1 MALQVRRGTN
11 AERLGI
17 TPAEGELIFTT
28 DTKQLYVGDGTTAG
42 GITSIAGTIDSLLA
56 DTTPQLGG
64 TLDLNNHDITG
75 TGNINITGTIQASGN
90 INLGDGVG
98 SDVINI
104 GGVMSGDLVPNA
116 DATHDLGSTTAY
128 WKEAFISQ
136 LSVDSQITA
145 ERVQADIIADDST
158 VVFNAATGQIAAA
171 QVSGTFTGNVTG
183 DLLGS
188 VFADDSTAMV
198 DAQNKT
204 FLGTLIGAVNG
215 QVTGDLTGSVFA
227 DDSTLIIDAVSG
239 KVDINGGTID
249 ATPIGGNAPAPGAFT
264 TISTTGTATLSTIA
278 NTATLNINATTG
290 IRVNETS
297 STHQRI
303 DLFSPAAT
311 GFGTGFLA
319 LNNNHNNQYTND
331 LLFTR
336 TRGTPAS
343 PTAAQA
349 NDKIGGMTAQVWDG
363 SAYQAGALVGFTT
376 KSISSGNV
384 GANFTIS
391 TRNGAIGT
399 LTTKFEVA
407 ETGTVKMDT
416 IESLTADTDLNISAN
431 GTGAVNISDVIVKL
445 PNLPTSDPSV
455 AGQLWRSGNDVKI
468 STG

>member
-198 DAQNKT
+198 DGQNKT
-204 FLGTLIGAVNG
+204 FNG
-215 QVTGDLTGSVFA
+215 YLVGDVTGSVFA
-227 DDSTLIIDAVSG
+227 DDSSPIVDAVG
-239 KVDINGGTID
+239 RDI
-249 ATPIGGNAPAPGAFT
+249 F
-264 TISTTGTATLSTIA
+264 
-278 NTATLNINATTG
+278 
-290 IRVNETS
+290 
-297 STHQRI
+297 
-303 DLFSPAAT
+303 
-311 GFGTGFLA
+311 
-319 LNNNHNNQYTND
+319 
-331 LLFTR
+331 
-336 TRGTPAS
+336 
-343 PTAAQA
+343 A
-349 NDKIGGMTAQVWDG
+349 NDVETFRV
-363 SAYQAGALVGFTT
+363 TNRT
-376 KSISSGNV
+376 
-384 GANFTIS
+384 
-391 TRNGAIGT
+391 GT
-399 LTTKFEVA
+399 LTLREISTANNHRIEITGTKITFKADTSASEIVSQNHDYTINKTDIQPIINLGRI
-407 ETGTVKMDT
+407 ESTGTVGAE
-416 IESLTADTDLNISAN
+416 ESIGRITFSKTDTDGTTTPFQFEVNKTYMTIFPRTTGVADYTKFFKVYNN
-431 GTGAVNISDVIVKL
+431 GKTQVGGEAGGSGYDGMSREPGA
-445 PNLPTSDPSV
+445 
-455 AGQLWRSGNDVKI
+455 QLEVVGNVKI
-468 STG
+468 SGANELLLGNMTTTERNALTAANGMIIYNTTDNKFQGYENGSWANLI

>member
-198 DAQNKT
+198 DGQNKT
-204 FLGTLIGAVNG
+204 FNG
-215 QVTGDLTGSVFA
+215 YLVGDVTGSVFA
-227 DDSTLIIDAVSG
+227 DDSSPIVDAVG
-239 KVDINGGTID
+239 RDI
-249 ATPIGGNAPAPGAFT
+249 F
-264 TISTTGTATLSTIA
+264 
-278 NTATLNINATTG
+278 
-290 IRVNETS
+290 
-297 STHQRI
+297 
-303 DLFSPAAT
+303 
-311 GFGTGFLA
+311 
-319 LNNNHNNQYTND
+319 
-331 LLFTR
+331 
-336 TRGTPAS
+336 
-343 PTAAQA
+343 A
-349 NDKIGGMTAQVWDG
+349 NDVETFRV
-363 SAYQAGALVGFTT
+363 TNRT
-376 KSISSGNV
+376 
-384 GANFTIS
+384 
-391 TRNGAIGT
+391 GT
-399 LTTKFEVA
+399 LTLREISTANNHRIEITGTKITFKADTTASEIVSQNHDYTINKTDIQPIINLGRI
-407 ETGTVKMDT
+407 ESTGTVGAE
-416 IESLTADTDLNISAN
+416 ESIGRITFSKTDTDGTTTPFQFEVNKTYMTIFPRT
-431 GTGAVNISDVIVKL
+431 TGAADYTKFFKVYNNGKTQVGGE
-445 PNLPTSDPSV
+445 
-455 AGQLWRSGNDVKI
+455 AGGSGYDGMSREPGAQLEVVGNVKI
-468 STG
+468 SGANELLLGNMTTTERNALTAANGMIIYNTTDNKFQGYENGSWANLI

>member
-1 MALQVRRGTN
+1 MALQIRRGSDVDRQSIIPK
-11 AERLGI
+11 A
-17 TPAEGELIFTT
+17 GEPIFTT
-28 DTKQLYVGDGTTAG
+28 DTKKLYIGDGSTAG
-42 GITSIAGTIDSLLA
+42 GIIV
-56 DTTPQLGG
+56 DTTTGLSNVVDDATPQLGG
-64 TLDLNNHDITG
+64 NLDLNNNDIVG
-75 TGNINITGTIQASGN
+75 TGNINITGSLTANGAFD
-90 INLGDGVG
+90 LKG
-98 SDVINI
+98 SI
-104 GGVMSGDLVPNA
+104 
-116 DATHDLGSTTAY
+116 
-128 WKEAFISQ
+128 F
-136 LSVDSQITA
+136 
-145 ERVQADIIADDST
+145 ADDST
-158 VVFNAATGQIAAA
+158 LLVDGISGTIPASVLRGTATVDVTGNLTGN
-171 QVSGTFTGNVTG
+171 VSGTVTG

-204 FLGTLIGAVNG
+204 FTGNLTGS
-215 QVTGDLTGSVFA
+215 VTGDLNGSVFA
-227 DDSTLIIDAVSG
+227 DDSTLIIDSVANR
-239 KVDINGGTID
+239 VDINGGTID

-264 TISTTGTATLSTIA
+264 TISTTGAATLSSIT
-278 NTATLNINATTG
+278 NTATLNIDATTG
-290 IRVNETS
+290 IRINETS

-303 DLFSPAAT
+303 DLFSAAAT

-319 LNNNHNNQYTND
+319 LNNNHSNQYTND

-343 PTAAQA
+343 PTAAQV